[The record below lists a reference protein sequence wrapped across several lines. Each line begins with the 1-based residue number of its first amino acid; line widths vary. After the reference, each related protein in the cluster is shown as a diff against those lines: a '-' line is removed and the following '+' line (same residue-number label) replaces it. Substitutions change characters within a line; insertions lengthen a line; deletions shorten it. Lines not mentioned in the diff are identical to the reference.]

1 LSKEAYLIPNER
13 FDQDVKRDVEA
24 RVREGVKAV
33 LEEVLQEEMTEHLE
47 AGYRELTPTRR
58 GERNGY
64 YTRNLVTPAGKIER
78 LTVPRDR
85 EGEFITELFERYKR
99 MTGDVEE
106 AILEM
111 YLSGISV
118 RKVAGITDAL
128 SKVRI
133 GKDAVSRI
141 ASRLEGQQRDWR
153 ERSLEEKRYPY
164 LYLDATY
171 LKVRWGASV
180 ANLALLACV
189 GVDEEGFRE
198 VLAVE
203 VAASE
208 KETAYASLLRGLIDR
223 GLNGVRLV
231 VSDDHEGIKAAVAGE
246 LPGVKW
252 QRCIVHFERN
262 VLAHVPASSTAEI
275 AEDLKVIFKVRRQ
288 KSAWAL
294 AEEFVELHGKRF
306 PKAVSVFEAG
316 IEDALSYLSFPGSH
330 HARIRS
336 TNMLERLF
344 KEVKRRTKVVG
355 IFPNER
361 SASILATEI
370 ALRSSEEWALKRYL
384 TMDAFEAV
392 GKPNPQLRDID
403 YLSPTSA

>member
-1 LSKEAYLIPNER
+1 LSKEAYLTPNKR
-13 FDQDVKRDVEA
+13 FAQDVKRDVEA

-64 YTRNLVTPAGKIER
+64 YQRNLVTPAGKIER
-78 LTVPRDR
+78 LEVPRDR
-85 EGEFITELFERYKR
+85 EGEFVTEVFERYKR

-106 AILEM
+106 AVLEM

-118 RKVAGITDAL
+118 RKISGVTEAL
-128 SKVRI
+128 SKVRV

-141 ASRLEGQQRDWR
+141 ASRLQEQQKEWR
-153 ERSLEEKRYPY
+153 ERSLEEKDYPY

-180 ANLALLACV
+180 TNMALLACV

-203 VAASE
+203 VAGSE
-208 KETAYASLLRGLIDR
+208 KGAAYASLLRGLIDR
-223 GLNGVRLV
+223 SLDGVRLV
-231 VSDDHEGIKAAVAGE
+231 VSDDHEGIKAAVASE
-246 LPGVKW
+246 LPGTEW
-252 QRCIVHFERN
+252 QRCTVHFERN
-262 VLAHVPASSTAEI
+262 VLSHVPSTSMAEV
-275 AEDLKVIFKVRRQ
+275 AEDLKAIFKVRRL
-288 KSAWAL
+288 KTAETL
-294 AEEFVELHGKRF
+294 TEEFVELYKKSY

-316 IEDALSYLSFPGSH
+316 IEDALTYLSFPGSH
-330 HARIRS
+330 HARIRT

-344 KEVKRRTKVVG
+344 KEVKRRTRVVG
-355 IFPNER
+355 VFPNET
-361 SASILATEI
+361 SASTLATEI
-370 ALRSSEEWALKRYL
+370 ALRSSEEWALRRYL
-384 TMDAFEAV
+384 TMDALEALE
-392 GKPNPQLRDID
+392 KPNPQISRH
-403 YLSPTSA
+403 

>member
-1 LSKEAYLIPNER
+1 MTPKKEFER
-13 FDQDVKRDVEA
+13 IVKRDVEA

-58 GERNGY
+58 GERNGR

-78 LTVPRDR
+78 LEVPRDR
-85 EGEFITELFERYKR
+85 EGEFVTELFERYKR

-106 AILEM
+106 AVLEM

-118 RKVAGITDAL
+118 RKIAGVTDAL
-128 SKVRI
+128 SRVRI

-141 ASRLEGQQRDWR
+141 ARRLQEEQKEWR
-153 ERSLEEKRYPY
+153 GRSLGEKSYPY

-180 ANLALLACV
+180 TNLALLACV
-189 GVDEEGFRE
+189 GVDKEGFRE

-203 VAASE
+203 VAGSE
-208 KETAYASLLRGLIDR
+208 KGVAYASLLRELIDQ
-223 GLNGVRLV
+223 GLRDVRLV
-231 VSDDHEGIKAAVAGE
+231 VSDDHEGIKAAVASE
-246 LPGVKW
+246 LPGTEW

-262 VLAHVPASSTAEI
+262 VLCHVPASSMADV
-275 AEDLKVIFKVRRQ
+275 AEDLKAVFRVRR
-288 KSAWAL
+288 KKTARAL
-294 AEEFVELHGKRF
+294 AKEFVELYEKSY

-316 IEDALSYLSFPGSH
+316 IEDALTYLSYPGSH
-330 HARIRS
+330 HARIRT

-344 KEVKRRTKVVG
+344 KEVKRRTRVVG
-355 IFPNER
+355 VFPNET
-361 SASILATEI
+361 SAATLATEI
-370 ALRSSEEWALKRYL
+370 ALRSSEEWALRRYL
-384 TMDAFEAV
+384 TMNVPEEAK
-392 GKPNPQLRDID
+392 KPNPQLSRH
-403 YLSPTSA
+403 